1 MRSIP
6 QALMWEMFSHGR
18 WHILGFFVLGN
29 LLPLFV
35 YGALSPLDMDPH
47 DSALLTMHLC
57 FLPITLFQFA
67 FGIVAAQGSLSRL
80 YTTPISTASLVA
92 WHMFPG
98 GFLLAIEVAV
108 AAWAYNILFHVGWP
122 IWGPALFA
130 AAAWATGQLL
140 VSVSQR
146 TFSSFCLAGT
156 PCVLIFMWLRS
167 RYGGWFSNATH
178 YWSEVTAVEIA
189 TLVGVVGLAYIVT
202 VRAVRRDRCGEPMPS
217 LGGWKWLLRTW
228 DAMTTTSG
236 IGVQPFRS
244 AATAQFWYDW
254 TLKGLAL
261 PLLVILIY
269 VVVVSVWLIRIAYG
283 VNEGPLL
290 AEFYAG
296 ILAGSGFLTL
306 MAGVTGMMTVISSNE
321 YTTRNR
327 GETIRDLAAGINQA
341 GMGNFQSTL
350 PFTNS
355 DFSQAIL
362 QTAFRSILIAW
373 SLWAAGFFG
382 CLLISQL
389 MPHVPMPAF
398 PPELQAWYLPLTLL
412 GPWIAMTNL
421 SLIGLSGRGI
431 RMVFLGVTGLVS
443 YGIGMILIKEVFS
456 AEVQNQVFAISL
468 FLGSITIVGGTLWAF
483 MKAQRR
489 EFLTHKAQYASGILW
504 IAIVILGI
512 AIRPK
517 DLPVVAY
524 PMMLAF
530 SALVI
535 LPLAAT
541 PLAIAWNRHR

>member
-1 MRSIP
+1 
-6 QALMWEMFSHGR
+6 
-18 WHILGFFVLGN
+18 
-29 LLPLFV
+29 
-35 YGALSPLDMDPH
+35 
-47 DSALLTMHLC
+47 
-57 FLPITLFQFA
+57 
-67 FGIVAAQGSLSRL
+67 
-80 YTTPISTASLVA
+80 
-92 WHMFPG
+92 
-98 GFLLAIEVAV
+98 
-108 AAWAYNILFHVGWP
+108 
-122 IWGPALFA
+122 
-130 AAAWATGQLL
+130 
-140 VSVSQR
+140 
-146 TFSSFCLAGT
+146 
-156 PCVLIFMWLRS
+156 MWLRS

-217 LGGWKWLLRTW
+217 LGGWKWLMRTW

-443 YGIGMILIKEVFS
+443 YGIGMILIKEVFQPRFKTRCLRSVCSSDRSRLS
-456 AEVQNQVFAISL
+456 AEL
-468 FLGSITIVGGTLWAF
+468 CGRL
-483 MKAQRR
+483 
-489 EFLTHKAQYASGILW
+489 
-504 IAIVILGI
+504 
-512 AIRPK
+512 
-517 DLPVVAY
+517 
-524 PMMLAF
+524 
-530 SALVI
+530 
-535 LPLAAT
+535 
-541 PLAIAWNRHR
+541 